1 MKDKKIVTDVLYML
15 IGAVLCVMKEGILG
29 IGLTVIGV
37 CAIVMGIVDFC
48 KKDIV
53 GGVIKTVIGVFVI
66 YAGWLLVNVILYV
79 IAAILIIQGIIRI
92 LSVLANLKRLN
103 KVVAVFFFIESVAT
117 LAIGICLVFYK
128 GQTLSWI
135 FIVAGIL
142 LIIEGILTLC
152 AGGKKRRR

>member
-1 MKDKKIVTDVLYML
+1 MKDKKIVTAVLYML

-92 LSVLANLKRLN
+92 LSVLANL
-103 KVVAVFFFIESVAT
+103 
-117 LAIGICLVFYK
+117 
-128 GQTLSWI
+128 
-135 FIVAGIL
+135 
-142 LIIEGILTLC
+142 LTTYGNPVSLR
-152 AGGKKRRR
+152 A